1 MRPGRSRSAKVAVST
16 LAGLASVSTGAAG
29 AGTLAGAA
37 ESLGARILDDGGAV
51 AYSAT
56 VLADAPEVVHRP
68 RPTTTPAVRVPRTCP
83 TVRWAAS
90 RSGSRAPPSTIS
102 SSRVQ
107 SPDDDTVT
115 LEPYDGPWADD
126 DPDAN
131 FKADVAL
138 YSQVDPMVTI
148 RTLSRNVG
156 VPEGALVR
164 YVLARYATGGSG
176 GLLEL
181 GPTMVHRLWEPI
193 ERAERAG
200 LRRARLDAYS
210 QLRQMIQWLRLPL
223 EDPTIYPE
231 QP

>member
-1 MRPGRSRSAKVAVST
+1 
-16 LAGLASVSTGAAG
+16 
-29 AGTLAGAA
+29 
-37 ESLGARILDDGGAV
+37 
-51 AYSAT
+51 
-56 VLADAPEVVHRP
+56 
-68 RPTTTPAVRVPRTCP
+68 
-83 TVRWAAS
+83 
-90 RSGSRAPPSTIS
+90 
-102 SSRVQ
+102 VQ

-115 LEPYDGPWADD
+115 LEPYQGPWAED

-131 FKADVAL
+131 FKTDVAL
-138 YSQVDPMVTI
+138 YSQIEPMVTI
-148 RTLSRNVG
+148 RMLSRNVG

-164 YVLARYATGGSG
+164 YVLAKYATGGSG

-181 GPTMVHRLWEPI
+181 GPAMVHRLWEPI

-200 LRRARLDAYS
+200 SDDARLDAYS